1 MIVTFK
7 YLNDRKSRKYLKSFL
22 QILDFLI
29 AFSVARISPQFM
41 LRPRAGSY
49 SLSSQQNKTLFSR
62 SRKVPPGCH
71 LLDQI
76 SIRDCTA
83 QGFSDTLI
91 LIKT

>member
-1 MIVTFK
+1 MGNVESI
-7 YLNDRKSRKYLKSFL
+7 LKTFL

-76 SIRDCTA
+76 SIRDCTEPA
-83 QGFSDTLI
+83 RGFSDALI